1 MTPPLACMLCAIDP
15 ATANMLVPMAQAT
28 VIAVP
33 FFFRNNIKSA
43 IRRARGLDVEDLES
57 EFDDEDC
64 DTPPDDHLDGSQPPG
79 AVRP

>member
-1 MTPPLACMLCAIDP
+1 MTPPLACLMCALDP
-15 ATANMLVPMAQAT
+15 ATTNMLVPMAQAT

-64 DTPPDDHLDGSQPPG
+64 DTPPDDDLDGSQPPG